1 MSVVILYTPEFKRD
15 YKKLP
20 ALLRD
25 LLKKKGS
32 LFEQEPFH
40 PFLRTHKLTGKLVGL
55 WSFSL
60 DFRHRVIFRF
70 LGESEVELLRV
81 GDHSIYR
88 KK

>member
-1 MSVVILYTPEFKRD
+1 MSIVILYTPEFKRD
-15 YKKLP
+15 YKKLSGM
-20 ALLRD
+20 LQD
-25 LLKKKGS
+25 LLKKKGQ

-40 PFLRTHKLTGKLVGL
+40 PLLRTHKLSGKLRGL

-60 DFRHRVIFRF
+60 DYRCRVLFRF
-70 LGESEVELLRV
+70 RGKDEVELLRV